1 MWSLT
6 DNARGEQDMIEK
18 YENLKHN
25 QPFWHPFT
33 WTVGLNEAP

>member
-6 DNARGEQDMIEK
+6 DNASGEQDMIEK

-25 QPFWHPFT
+25 EPFWHLLAQM
-33 WTVGLNEAP
+33 VGLHEAP